1 MRARQNMRDGRETRS
16 RRGRGGYELE
26 EEENREGRG
35 VALWQTGT
43 LAQTLGCPRMNKG
56 WYKQCGQGVGT
67 QIVGGPEIRVGWVKE
82 VSMGLVGGVERYT
95 KGYS

>member
-1 MRARQNMRDGRETRS
+1 MLLTAWEGGGEEEEEGEAEIVGAKWSRRLRLMRARQNMRDGRETRG

-43 LAQTLGCPRMNKG
+43 DTGVSPDEQGVNKG
-56 WYKQCGQGVGT
+56 W
-67 QIVGGPEIRVGWVKE
+67 
-82 VSMGLVGGVERYT
+82 
-95 KGYS
+95 